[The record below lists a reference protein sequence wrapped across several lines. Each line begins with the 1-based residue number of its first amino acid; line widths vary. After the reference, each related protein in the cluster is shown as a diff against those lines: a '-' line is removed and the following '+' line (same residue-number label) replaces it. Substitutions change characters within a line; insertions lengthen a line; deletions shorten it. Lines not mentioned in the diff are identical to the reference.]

1 MLLSAASFAAMGGFV
16 KAAADV
22 PLVEKVVARNVVTLV
37 VAGALVLFGR
47 HSLLGR
53 LRNQPLLV
61 LRSLLGVAGVT
72 CYFYAIN
79 HLILAD
85 AAMLTK
91 LSPFFV
97 AIFALGFLGERPP
110 RAVMVAMSV
119 AFVGGLFIVKPRF
132 DLSVLPALI
141 GLCSSLFA
149 GGAYT
154 ALRALRTREAAETI
168 VFHFSLVTVV
178 LLSPLLAI
186 DPHLPRGGEWGELL
200 GIGVFAAI
208 GQIGLTLAY
217 RYAPAAQ
224 VSIYSYTTILFSA
237 LLGFAVWAEVPDLP
251 SLIGGVLIVAG
262 GIGGYLADRSA
273 RPRFGREAHGGR
285 HENDRPASG

>member
-1 MLLSAASFAAMGGFV
+1 
-16 KAAADV
+16 
-22 PLVEKVVARNVVTLV
+22 
-37 VAGALVLFGR
+37 
-47 HSLLGR
+47 
-53 LRNQPLLV
+53 
-61 LRSLLGVAGVT
+61 
-72 CYFYAIN
+72 
-79 HLILAD
+79 
-85 AAMLTK
+85 MLTK

-132 DLSVLPALI
+132 DLSVLPALS